1 MGAWIRVEYWDKR
14 SKSQFIG
21 KIMSVDSDGMYEVKF
36 LKKSK
41 IGQFYVFPEN
51 DDTDIIEKRQIVELL
66 NEPNFNSRGHYVFD
80 A

>member
-21 KIMSVDSDGMYEVKF
+21 KIMSVGSDGMYEVKF

-41 IGQFYVFPEN
+41 IGLFYVFPEN